1 MLFLILVLLMNNQIE
16 RLKSPTTSPEKIVN
30 SYVNNAYKWIKSNW
44 SFPFGWLIK
53 ILIN

>member
-16 RLKSPTTSPEKIVN
+16 TSPEKIVN